1 MIAQFALRLI
11 CGMSLMWALMP
22 RRQVTSGFFRIQML
36 VVMGL
41 GVLATLAT
49 MLEVQSLHT
58 FLRQSNSL
66 SGPIPWFA
74 SPMVVASP
82 ELVLAV
88 LGFLG
93 SVLWTLERRI
103 AGEQIGFI
111 VLVISVPAL
120 VGNGLRI
127 GMVTLLADKSAMPET
142 ISVINEAFPLTRGWN
157 SEHIW
162 LAMFSQLTSSGVLG
176 GVVVGMLLGHW
187 YLTTPA
193 MSIEPLKR
201 INLFVGIGGVLLLLV
216 SARTLSLLWSG
227 AFDVANTAYM
237 ADTASRLSEVP
248 TTWLGLRW
256 LAGIIGPLVV
266 SLMVW
271 RILKY
276 RNTQAATGVLFVG
289 VILVFIGDMTAA
301 LLLRETG
308 LPL

>member
-41 GVLATLAT
+41 AVLAALAT
-49 MLEVQSLHT
+49 MMEVQSLHT
-58 FLRQSNSL
+58 LLRQSNSL

-74 SPMVVASP
+74 SPIAVASP
-82 ELVLAV
+82 EVVLAV

-93 SVLWTLERRI
+93 SVLWTLERRT
-103 AGEQIGFI
+103 AGEQTGFL

-120 VGNGLRI
+120 VGNSLRI
-127 GMVTLLADKSAMPET
+127 GMVTLLAQKSAMPET
-142 ISVINEAFPLTRGWN
+142 IAVFQDAFQFTHGWE
-157 SEHIW
+157 SRYVW
-162 LAMFSQLTSSGVLG
+162 LATLSPLSSSGILG

-187 YLTTPA
+187 YLTTPT

-201 INLFVGIGGVLLLLV
+201 INLFVGIASVLRLLV

-227 AFDVANTAYM
+227 AFEM
-237 ADTASRLSEVP
+237 ADATSRLSAAP
-248 TTWLGLRW
+248 KAWIGLRW
-256 LAGIIGPLVV
+256 LAGIIGPIVV

-289 VILVFIGDMTAA
+289 VILAFIGDMTAA